1 MLRLVSDRAAGAA
14 RTTWETLR
22 LYVDDQA
29 LSWAGAIGL
38 YLFLSVPPLMVASV
52 YLAGA
57 FVPTSQAEAFIVEQ
71 VAKYLPE
78 GERFLEGVLATR
90 PESPAAGPVAI
101 GLLLVS
107 GSRMFAAMTSAINV
121 MWRRVD
127 RLTFWRRQ
135 ALRVGMVAATLVLM
149 LVAAF
154 GEAAIGAIAS
164 NGTADEAGVWLL
176 DWQVLPT
183 ALLAAFLLVAYK
195 LLPRDPVSWRHAA
208 VGAVLAT
215 IGIRLGQ
222 AGMGLLARSDILST
236 PYGDMAGVALLATWA
251 LVVGIVLLFG
261 AALVAVLD
269 GKRSSDV
276 EADKRFSR
284 GS

>member
-1 MLRLVSDRAAGAA
+1 VAL
-14 RTTWETLR
+14 RTTWETVR

-78 GERFLEGVLATR
+78 GNRFLEGVLATR
-90 PESPAAGPVAI
+90 PESPVAGPLSIA
-101 GLLLVS
+101 LLLVS

-135 ALRVGMVAATLVLM
+135 ALRIGMVGATLVLM

-164 NGTADEAGVWLL
+164 NGDTAESGLWLL

-208 VGAVLAT
+208 IGAVLAT
-215 IGIRLGQ
+215 AGIRLGQ
-222 AGMGLLARSDILST
+222 AGMGWLARSDILST
-236 PYGDMAGVALLATWA
+236 PYGDLAGVALLATWA

-269 GKRSSDV
+269 GKRSSNV
-276 EADKRFSR
+276 EADERFSR
-284 GS
+284 AS